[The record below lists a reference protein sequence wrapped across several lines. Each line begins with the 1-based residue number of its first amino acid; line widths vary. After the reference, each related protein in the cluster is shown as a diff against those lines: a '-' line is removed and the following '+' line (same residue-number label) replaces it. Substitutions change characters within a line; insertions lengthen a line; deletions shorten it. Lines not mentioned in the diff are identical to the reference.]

1 LTAFCERL
9 SHKKL
14 IQAIEPN
21 ALVVCRRWYVS
32 GVFRANSGLPLQV
45 VGGDF
50 GGGPFASPEN
60 LIATVD
66 SNSIGGAAH
75 FNVTGATTFGTAGSV
90 NLFKNP
96 DATAADFRYPLLSS
110 DGRDRSGHP
119 IRGLGLWNL
128 DSRLGKE
135 TSFHERFKIE
145 ISADFFNIFKSP

>member
-1 LTAFCERL
+1 MTAFCERL

-50 GGGPFASPEN
+50 GGG
-60 LIATVD
+60 
-66 SNSIGGAAH
+66 AH
-75 FNVTGATTFGTAGSV
+75 FNVTGTTTFSTV

-96 DATAADFRYPLLSS
+96 DAATADFRYPLLSS
-110 DGRDRSGHP
+110 DGGDRSGHP

-145 ISADFFNIFKSP
+145 ISDDFFNIFKSP

>member
-1 LTAFCERL
+1 LNPTLSSFVADGTFPACSGPTA
-9 SHKKL
+9 
-14 IQAIEPN
+14 
-21 ALVVCRRWYVS
+21 
-32 GVFRANSGLPLQV
+32 VFRCRWS
-45 VGGDF
+45 GGDF

-66 SNSIGGAAH
+66 SNSIGGGAH